1 MSEVIE
7 SQVVEKTQE
16 KQVWTNDEVLDLM
29 DELDSALGMMSP
41 YYSQCNGGQSGYDLL
56 QRLRAKQDLIG
67 PYFEQVYQ
75 AASCS
80 ICQQSFGLSAKK
92 KQMDEHQQHSLAM
105 FHLKEVHGI
114 EDYKE
119 RRKLVVK
126 SHYILVEF
134 EHRQAYLDS
143 LNVTKK

>member
-1 MSEVIE
+1 MSEVNE
-7 SQVVEKTQE
+7 SQVVEQIQE

-67 PYFEQVYQ
+67 PYFENVLH
-75 AASCS
+75 ATSCQ
-80 ICQQSFGLSAKK
+80 ICQKDFGRSNKGRR
-92 KQMDEHQQHSLAM
+92 MDEHQQHGMAM
-105 FHLKEVHGI
+105 AHIKDVHGI

-126 SHYILVEF
+126 PYYMLVEF
-134 EHRQAYLDS
+134 EHRKAYLDS
-143 LNVTKK
+143 IVS

>member
-1 MSEVIE
+1 MSEVNE
-7 SQVVEKTQE
+7 SQVVEQTQE

-67 PYFEQVYQ
+67 PYFENVLH
-75 AASCS
+75 ATSCQ
-80 ICQQSFGLSAKK
+80 ICQKDFGRSNKGRR
-92 KQMDEHQQHSLAM
+92 MDEHQQHSMAM
-105 FHLKEVHGI
+105 AHIKDVHGI

-126 SHYILVEF
+126 PYYMLVEF
-134 EHRQAYLDS
+134 EHRKAYLDS
-143 LNVTKK
+143 IAS

>member
-1 MSEVIE
+1 MSEVNE
-7 SQVVEKTQE
+7 SQVVEQIQE

-67 PYFEQVYQ
+67 PYFENVLH
-75 AASCS
+75 ATSCQ
-80 ICQQSFGLSAKK
+80 ICQKDFGRSNKGRR
-92 KQMDEHQQHSLAM
+92 MDEHQQHSMAM
-105 FHLKEVHGI
+105 AHIKDVHGI

-126 SHYILVEF
+126 PYYMLVEF
-134 EHRQAYLDS
+134 EHRKAYLDS
-143 LNVTKK
+143 IAS

>member
-7 SQVVEKTQE
+7 NQAVEKVQE
-16 KQVWTNDEVLDLM
+16 KQMWTNDEVVDLM

-67 PYFEQVYQ
+67 PYFENILH
-75 AASCS
+75 ATSCQ
-80 ICQQSFGLSAKK
+80 ICQKDFGRSNKGRR
-92 KQMDEHQQHSLAM
+92 MDEHQQHSMAM
-105 FHLKEVHGI
+105 AHIKDVHGV

-126 SHYILVEF
+126 PYYERVEF
-134 EHRQAYLDS
+134 EHRKAYLDS
-143 LNVTKK
+143 IAS